1 MRFSHDSSALSASFD
16 EPNLVSCAGL
26 APVLALAERA
36 GLAELVGQHLTLA
49 GEGGAN
55 AAVKVTSLVA
65 GMLAGAD
72 CIDDMDLLRHGAMA
86 RLFTG
91 VRAPSTL
98 GICLR
103 AFTFGQV
110 RQLDA
115 VAARLLPVLVGQAP
129 ILPDAAQVCY
139 VDLDDTVKATHG
151 YQKQGA
157 GYGYSGVKGLNAL
170 IATISTPTSRPLI
183 VATRLRRGG
192 TNSARGAARIVADAL
207 ATTRACGGSGLVIVR
222 ADSAYYGRDVIAA
235 ARRGGAKFSI
245 TARMNPAVRRA
256 IASIQESAWVA
267 IRYPNAIWDDEQQ
280 RFISDAQVA
289 EVPFTA
295 FTSRRTSEQVTGRL
309 IVRRVVRLNPASV
322 PAGQGELFT
331 TYRYHAV
338 FTDTTLPMLEAE
350 KTHRAHAVIE
360 QVHADMRD
368 GTLAH
373 LPSASFSANGAWLVL
388 AAIAFNLTRAAGAIA
403 SAFHAKATTATIR
416 RHLIAVPARLARS
429 ARRLAL
435 HLPQH
440 WPWQS
445 AWQALFTATCGP
457 PTPATT

>member
-183 VATRLRRGG
+183 VAIRLRRGG
-192 TNSARGAARIVADAL
+192 TNSARGAARIVATPGHDA
-207 ATTRACGGSGLVIVR
+207 GLR
-222 ADSAYYGRDVIAA
+222 RFGAGDR
-235 ARRGGAKFSI
+235 ARRQRLLRPG
-245 TARMNPAVRRA
+245 RHRR
-256 IASIQESAWVA
+256 
-267 IRYPNAIWDDEQQ
+267 
-280 RFISDAQVA
+280 
-289 EVPFTA
+289 
-295 FTSRRTSEQVTGRL
+295 
-309 IVRRVVRLNPASV
+309 
-322 PAGQGELFT
+322 
-331 TYRYHAV
+331 
-338 FTDTTLPMLEAE
+338 
-350 KTHRAHAVIE
+350 
-360 QVHADMRD
+360 
-368 GTLAH
+368 
-373 LPSASFSANGAWLVL
+373 
-388 AAIAFNLTRAAGAIA
+388 
-403 SAFHAKATTATIR
+403 
-416 RHLIAVPARLARS
+416 
-429 ARRLAL
+429 
-435 HLPQH
+435 
-440 WPWQS
+440 
-445 AWQALFTATCGP
+445 GP
-457 PTPATT
+457 PRRGEVLHHRPDEPRCPPGHRQHPGVGLGGDPLPERDLG

>member
-1 MRFSHDSSALSASFD
+1 
-16 EPNLVSCAGL
+16 
-26 APVLALAERA
+26 
-36 GLAELVGQHLTLA
+36 
-49 GEGGAN
+49 
-55 AAVKVTSLVA
+55 
-65 GMLAGAD
+65 
-72 CIDDMDLLRHGAMA
+72 
-86 RLFTG
+86 
-91 VRAPSTL
+91 L
-98 GICLR
+98 G

-129 ILPDAAQVCY
+129 ILPDAGHVCDL
-139 VDLDDTVKATHG
+139 DLDDTVKATHG

-183 VATRLRRGG
+183 VAIRLRRGG
-192 TNSARGAARIVADAL
+192 TNSARGAARIVATPGHDA
-207 ATTRACGGSGLVIVR
+207 GLR
-222 ADSAYYGRDVIAA
+222 RFGAGDR
-235 ARRGGAKFSI
+235 ARRQRLLRPGRHRRGPPRRGEVLHHRPDEPPLSAGPS
-245 TARMNPAVRRA
+245 PASRSRPGWRSATRTRSGMTSSSGSSPTRR
-256 IASIQESAWVA
+256 SPRS
-267 IRYPNAIWDDEQQ
+267 RTP
-280 RFISDAQVA
+280 
-289 EVPFTA
+289 A

-368 GTLAH
+368 GPLAH